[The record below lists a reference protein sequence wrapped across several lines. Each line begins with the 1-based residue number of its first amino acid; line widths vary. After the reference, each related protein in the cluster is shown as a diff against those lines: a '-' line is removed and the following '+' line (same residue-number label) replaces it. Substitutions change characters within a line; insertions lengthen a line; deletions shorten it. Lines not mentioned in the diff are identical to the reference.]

1 MKRSFV
7 FEHLFLSDISQFIQI
22 QQEAIQLI
30 VEAFSFFLS
39 FFHLSLTW
47 EFSNKTLLRSSV
59 PMKRSVRDRDYVWK
73 SNLGDISHVV

>member
-30 VEAFSFFLS
+30 VEAFSFFS
-39 FFHLSLTW
+39 FF
-47 EFSNKTLLRSSV
+47 FPFK
-59 PMKRSVRDRDYVWK
+59 P
-73 SNLGDISHVV
+73 HVGVF